1 MDEQT
6 DGQTHIEIVV
16 QTQGGQSVLRYGLI
30 IVTSSDIT
38 GQFLS
43 NYLNTKNIKTLFFIT
58 YE

>member
-6 DGQTHIEIVV
+6 DGQAHIEIVE
-16 QTQGGQSVLRYGLI
+16 QTLGGQSVVGYTLI
-30 IVTSSDIT
+30 IVTSTDIT